1 MLEQVMMR
9 STVDSRR
16 FVGKVAVITGA
27 AGGIGGACALRF
39 AQEGANIACLDI
51 ATDANE
57 RMAAQARDLGI
68 DAVAIACDVA
78 DVAAVEAAFSAVAE
92 RWGGVDIV
100 VAAAG
105 VYTGS
110 SLEDVPDAEW
120 LGTLAT
126 NLTGAFYTNRAAAP
140 YLRKRG
146 AGSIVNIS
154 SMAGKTSWPGSAE
167 YSASK
172 SGLIGLTRSVA
183 MELAPHGVT
192 VNAVCPGNTL
202 TGMVRHVA
210 AIVGGRDGMDADE
223 WLALRTR
230 DCPLGRIAQPWE
242 IAGVVAFLAS
252 EDSRYLTGQAL
263 EVDGGMVMA

>member
-1 MLEQVMMR
+1 MREQVMMR
-9 STVDSRR
+9 PDVDSRR
-16 FVGKVAVITGA
+16 FAGKVALITGA

-39 AQEGANIACLDI
+39 AQEGAKIACLDI
-51 ATDANE
+51 AQSDNAQI
-57 RMAAQARDLGI
+57 AARCQALGA
-68 DAVAIACDVA
+68 DAVAMACDVA
-78 DVAAVEAAFSAVAE
+78 DRDAVEAAFAAVAQ
-92 RWGGVDIV
+92 RWGGIDIV

-105 VYTGS
+105 VYTGTP
-110 SLEDVPDAEW
+110 LEDVPDVEW
-120 LGTLAT
+120 LTTLTT

-140 YLRKRG
+140 YLRQRG
-146 AGSIVNIS
+146 AGSIINLS

-202 TGMVRHVA
+202 TGMVHHVA
-210 AIVGGRDGMDADE
+210 AIVGGRDGLEAE
-223 WLALRTR
+223 AWLAQRTR

-252 EDSRYLTGQAL
+252 EDSRYMTGQAL

>member
-9 STVDSRR
+9 PSVDSRR
-16 FVGKVAVITGA
+16 FGGKVAVITGA

-39 AQEGANIACLDI
+39 AQEGANIVCLDI

-57 RMAAQARDLGI
+57 RMAAQCRSLGV

-78 DVAAVEAAFSAVAE
+78 DVKSVEAAFAAVAE

-105 VYTGS
+105 VYTGTP
-110 SLEDVPDAEW
+110 LEDVPDAEW
-120 LGTLAT
+120 LGTLAI

-146 AGSIVNIS
+146 AGSIINIS

-210 AIVGGRDGMDADE
+210 AIVGGRDGMGVDE